1 MSQNTRGLRA
11 ALSSP
16 LIYDLFQDALGAS
29 KFRRRY
35 VADFVRPTA
44 GCRILDIGCGTAAI
58 LDFLPESVDYMG
70 FDASEEYIAA
80 AERKYGHRARFR
92 CQLVDEMALAG
103 MEPFDIVMANG
114 LMHHLDDAEAESLA
128 GTARKALRP
137 GGRFV
142 THDPCYAASQSAMA
156 RFLISRDRGENVR
169 TLKGYSA
176 IVGVAFDSVSGEL
189 RHDMANI
196 PYTHGILQAEA

>member
-11 ALSSP
+11 VLSSP
-16 LIYDLFQDALGAS
+16 VVYDLFQDALGAS

-35 VADFVRPTA
+35 VAEFVRPDA
-44 GCRILDIGCGTAAI
+44 DCRILDIGCGTAVI
-58 LDFLPESVDYMG
+58 LDFLPESVTYMG

-80 AERKYGHRARFR
+80 AERSYGQRATFR
-92 CQLVDEMALAG
+92 CQLVDDMALAG

-114 LMHHLDDAEAESLA
+114 LMHHLDDAEAAGLA
-128 GTARKALRP
+128 ATARKALRP

-142 THDPCYAASQSAMA
+142 THDPCYDSSQSAMA

-169 TLKGYSA
+169 TLEGYSA
-176 IVGVAFDSVSGEL
+176 IVGTAFDSVRSEL

-196 PYTHGILQAEA
+196 PYTHAILQAVA